1 METTT
6 PTEFEQELLDRGYSR
21 RQLAKVT
28 ALLGAGAVAM
38 RTVGAAAQQAAK
50 PPSRRWR
57 AFRPTASSPGP
68 ARPIR

>member
-38 RTVGAAAQQAAK
+38 RTVGAAAQ
-50 PPSRRWR
+50 
-57 AFRPTASSPGP
+57 
-68 ARPIR
+68 

>member
-38 RTVGAAAQQAAK
+38 RTVGAAAQRWCHERRGRRMRPS
-50 PPSRRWR
+50 PP
-57 AFRPTASSPGP
+57 PV
-68 ARPIR
+68 